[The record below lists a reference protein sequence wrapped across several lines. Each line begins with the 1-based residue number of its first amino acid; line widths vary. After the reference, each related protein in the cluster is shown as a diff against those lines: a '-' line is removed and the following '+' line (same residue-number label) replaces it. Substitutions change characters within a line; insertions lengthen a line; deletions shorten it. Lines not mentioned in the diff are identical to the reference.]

1 MVTLSDH
8 DERTLILAPVGRD
21 AVLAQEILSKAGIVS
36 RICADMDQ
44 LCRELQAGA
53 GALLLT
59 QEALPAEDV
68 RQLLD
73 TLAGQP
79 RWSDLGLVVLVSG
92 GATTAAN
99 VRLVTRLGPQVNV
112 TFLERPVRTTTLAS
126 AVRAA
131 LRARRRQY
139 ELRDH
144 LQARSAAEEAER
156 RARLQA
162 EDAARIRDEFLT
174 SVAHDLKNPL
184 GAIKGYA
191 QLLHR
196 RAAKAD
202 GPSVAKL
209 AEGLTKIDTM
219 VTKAIAQIDE
229 LLDLARLQ
237 ADQPLP
243 LDLQPTDLVALA
255 HRAAAEYQQ
264 MSTRHQIR
272 VEADLPE
279 LYGVWDALRLE
290 RLLGNL
296 LLNAIKYSPD
306 GGEIVIQVGQED
318 GETNGVA
325 ILVVR
330 DSGIGIPHADLP
342 HIFERFYRA
351 SNTVRR
357 LPGTGLGLA
366 GGRQIVEQHGGTIA
380 AESQEGEGTT
390 FTVRLPVIEQTDG
403 VVNS

>member
-8 DERTLILAPVGRD
+8 DERILILAPVGRD
-21 AVLAQEILSKAGIVS
+21 AVLAQEILRQAGIVS
-36 RICADMDQ
+36 QICADMDQ
-44 LCRELQAGA
+44 LCRDVLVGA

-59 QEALPAEDV
+59 QEALPAVDTK
-68 RQLLD
+68 QLLD
-73 TLAGQP
+73 TLALQP

-99 VRLVTRLGPQVNV
+99 VRLVTRLGPQSNV
-112 TFLERPVRTTTLAS
+112 TFLERPVRMATLAS
-126 AVRAA
+126 AARAA

-144 LQARSAAEEAER
+144 LQARSEAEEAER
-156 RARLQA
+156 QARVQA
-162 EDAARIRDEFLT
+162 ENAARIRDEFLT

-191 QLLHR
+191 QLLQR

-202 GPSVAKL
+202 GPGVVKL

-219 VTKAIAQIDE
+219 VTKAVAQIDE

-243 LDLQPTDLVALA
+243 LDLRPTDLVALA

-264 MSTRHQIR
+264 MSRRHRIR
-272 VEADLPE
+272 VEEDLPE

-296 LLNAIKYSPD
+296 LSNAIKYSPE
-306 GGEIVIQVGQED
+306 GGEIVVKVGQED
-318 GETNGVA
+318 GKTNGVA
-325 ILVVR
+325 ILVVS
-330 DSGIGIPHADLP
+330 DHGIGVPSEDLP
-342 HIFERFYRA
+342 HIFDRFYRA
-351 SNTVRR
+351 ANTTGQ

-366 GGRQIVEQHGGTIA
+366 GGRQIVEQHGGTIS
-380 AESQEGEGTT
+380 AESQEGAGTT
-390 FTVRLPVIEQTDG
+390 FTVRLPIIERSD
-403 VVNS
+403 